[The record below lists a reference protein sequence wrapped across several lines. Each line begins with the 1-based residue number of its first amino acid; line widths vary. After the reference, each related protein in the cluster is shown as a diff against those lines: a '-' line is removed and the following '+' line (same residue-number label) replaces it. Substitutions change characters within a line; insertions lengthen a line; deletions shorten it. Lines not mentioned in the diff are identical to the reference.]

1 MSISFSDR
9 ADALLRVWLSQDDC
23 FMQTGEGEDKFWE
36 FVVAMLQDFDR
47 AGERLTI
54 IEIDRRVRQAC
65 QEIRGESGTDE
76 VAIYRLVSQIES
88 VYCFLD
94 AQRGVAHQKE
104 PLS

>member
-1 MSISFSDR
+1 MSTYFSER
-9 ADALLRVWLSQDDC
+9 ADALLREWLSRDGWFRQS
-23 FMQTGEGEDKFWE
+23 GEAEDGFWKFA
-36 FVVAMLQDFDR
+36 VAMLQDTDE

-65 QEIRGESGTDE
+65 SDIHGEDGTDD
-76 VAIYRLVSQIES
+76 VSIYRLVSQIES

-104 PLS
+104 YLS